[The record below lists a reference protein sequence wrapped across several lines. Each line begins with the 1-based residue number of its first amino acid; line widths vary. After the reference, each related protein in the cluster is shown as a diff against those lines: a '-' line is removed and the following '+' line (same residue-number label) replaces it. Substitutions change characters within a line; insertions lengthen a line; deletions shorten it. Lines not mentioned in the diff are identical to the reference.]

1 MKGKRLI
8 AAASAAALA
17 FAACPV
23 NVQAAITADYADEY
37 GEVISGGDYTIMVRL
52 SGKYIT
58 AASDGNVQ
66 QWEKLGDDSQV
77 WHIESAGDGKCCILS
92 GADRRMALTVENG
105 DSTNGNNI
113 YLSEYRDTAAQHF
126 ILHRTD
132 DAYYITGECS
142 GNAALDVYDI
152 SYENGANIDQWD
164 YWKGEDRSSISVLL
178 AEILNS
184 SAVTLTL
191 TVLLTAMTVSSC
203 SAEL

>member
-1 MKGKRLI
+1 MNGLKRLL

-23 NVQAAITADYADEY
+23 TAQAAVTADFADEY
-37 GEVISGGDYTIMVRL
+37 GEVISGADYTIMVRL
-52 SGKYIT
+52 SGKYVT
-58 AASDGNVQ
+58 AANDGNVH

-77 WHIESAGDGKCCILS
+77 WHIESAGNGKCCILS
-92 GADRRMALTVENG
+92 GKDRKLALTVENG

-113 YLSEYRDTAAQHF
+113 YLSEYKDTAAQHF

-132 DAYYITGECS
+132 DAYYITAECS

-164 YWKGEDRSSISVLL
+164 YWKGEGQ
-178 AEILNS
+178 
-184 SAVTLTL
+184 
-191 TVLLTAMTVSSC
+191 
-203 SAEL
+203 